1 MFKAWKAYTFYALK
15 FAQFVFKN
23 CTFRFADYSSKKLV
37 DINKFYNTDRLRP
50 QYNSFEFMPQM
61 IL

>member
-23 CTFRFADYSSKKLV
+23 CTFRFADYK
-37 DINKFYNTDRLRP
+37 
-50 QYNSFEFMPQM
+50 
-61 IL
+61 

>member
-23 CTFRFADYSSKKLV
+23 CTFRFADYITVTSCAD
-37 DINKFYNTDRLRP
+37 DIFR
-50 QYNSFEFMPQM
+50 
-61 IL
+61 

>member
-23 CTFRFADYSSKKLV
+23 CTFRFADYMLCFFLLAFWSEIRGKKRG
-37 DINKFYNTDRLRP
+37 KK
-50 QYNSFEFMPQM
+50 
-61 IL
+61 ILNPDKQ

>member
-23 CTFRFADYSSKKLV
+23 CTFRFADYKRSKYSG
-37 DINKFYNTDRLRP
+37 N
-50 QYNSFEFMPQM
+50 
-61 IL
+61 

>member
-23 CTFRFADYSSKKLV
+23 CTFRFADYMFCEKR
-37 DINKFYNTDRLRP
+37 IFYIIK
-50 QYNSFEFMPQM
+50 MKC

>member
-23 CTFRFADYSSKKLV
+23 CTFRFADY
-37 DINKFYNTDRLRP
+37 T
-50 QYNSFEFMPQM
+50 SF
-61 IL
+61 ILCFVKEC

>member
-23 CTFRFADYSSKKLV
+23 CTFRFADYTSYAIV
-37 DINKFYNTDRLRP
+37 FYRDIY
-50 QYNSFEFMPQM
+50 
-61 IL
+61 

>member
-23 CTFRFADYSSKKLV
+23 CTFRFADYTKGQ
-37 DINKFYNTDRLRP
+37 T
-50 QYNSFEFMPQM
+50 SFPHQLYHERIPRM
-61 IL
+61 